1 MIQDTDAELVNK
13 LGLEQFN
20 VFFPST
26 YLPTPQKK
34 DYEYG
39 WITRYFIGKKNQ
51 QIIIETNAR
60 DYNSTDQAFFVKGKI
75 DWQISGR
82 KNNLY
87 KDQIL
92 IDSGV
97 QEYNLLQINSLKK
110 TLPGIEI
117 VLSNPLQFW
126 QGY

>member
-1 MIQDTDAELVNK
+1 MIQDADTSLVDS
-13 LGLEQFN
+13 LGLGNFDL
-20 VFFPST
+20 FFPST
-26 YLPTPQKK
+26 YLPTPRKA

-39 WITRYFIGKKNQ
+39 FITRYFIGKRNQ

-60 DYNSTDQAFFVKGKI
+60 DYNATDGSFFVKGKI

-97 QEYNLLQINSLKK
+97 QEYNLVQINSLKK
-110 TLPGIEI
+110 ILPGIEI
-117 VLSNPLQFW
+117 VLSNPIQFW